1 MRISISILDA
11 ILTSKG
17 ESKGFF
23 KHQTLTYS
31 IPNVDIDNEPFP
43 NDTISLI
50 KSFIILVIGN
60 LAQHTTSLL
69 LCERI
74 FLNRASSMIRID
86 CIIYNDI
93 RFATWL
99 LLFSDNIKLFVHSNN
114 NWNIYLIRV
123 PAPNVISISK
133 IAIHIQIIT
142 QCNNRYNATMAH
154 NIMRIGCIIIVKH
167 EK

>member
-1 MRISISILDA
+1 MISILMRISISILDA

-31 IPNVDIDNEPFP
+31 IPNVDINNEPFP

-86 CIIYNDI
+86 CIIYNAYDLRLDYCCFLITLNCSFI
-93 RFATWL
+93 RTTIETFISYVFRPQML
-99 LLFSDNIKLFVHSNN
+99 YQFRKLLFIFK
-114 NWNIYLIRV
+114 
-123 PAPNVISISK
+123 
-133 IAIHIQIIT
+133 
-142 QCNNRYNATMAH
+142 
-154 NIMRIGCIIIVKH
+154 
-167 EK
+167 